1 MNILHISTDD
11 ISGGAGIAAYRLNEA
26 MIQNGINSKL
36 LVINKRSHS
45 NAVVAAYSPI
55 QKIAYSLYSAI
66 YRKLIFKLFKPLYVF
81 SIGKTFS
88 SIHNIPKIKEAD
100 IIYIHWVE
108 NNFIGIKEIQKILKS
123 KKPVIMYMHDMWD
136 ITGGCHH
143 SFQCQS
149 YTQECK
155 DCPIIQRKIFK
166 NYTHKILK
174 KKIRLWTPYTNLYFI
189 TPSSW
194 LADCT
199 RKSSICTNHSVT
211 VIANLINTQIFKP
224 IDKQFARN
232 TLGLPLNKKLI
243 LFGANQGTSNS
254 YKGWNLLKEALYKL
268 KGEDVELVI
277 FGDNLSDNEIQS
289 IPFPI
294 HSLGYITDSY
304 SLALMYNAAD
314 VFVNPSLAESFG
326 MTSLESISCGTFSVS
341 FAVGG
346 LTDIIKHKETG
357 YLAEY
362 KNIDDL
368 VQGVKWSL
376 NQTNTEK
383 RSFLHQYVVS
393 HFSYKEIINAHQK
406 FYTQF
411 LSQINR

>member
-11 ISGGAGIAAYRLNEA
+11 LSGGAGIAAYRLNEA
-26 MIQNGINSKL
+26 MNQNGINSRL
-36 LVINKRSHS
+36 LVINKKSHS
-45 NAVVAAYSPI
+45 NTVVSAYSSA
-55 QKIAYSLYSAI
+55 QKIVYTLYSTI
-66 YRKLIFKLFKPLYVF
+66 YRKLISKLFRPSYVF

-88 SIHNIPKIKEAD
+88 PIHNIREIKKAD
-100 IIYIHWVE
+100 IIYIHWVQ
-108 NNFIGIKEIQKILKS
+108 NNFIGIKEIQRILKS

-143 SFQCQS
+143 SFKCQS
-149 YTQECK
+149 YTKECK
-155 DCPIIQRKIFK
+155 NCPIIQHKIFK
-166 NYTHKILK
+166 NYSHKILK
-174 KKIRLWTPYTNLYFI
+174 KKIKLWTPYTNLYFI
-189 TPSSW
+189 APSSW

-199 RKSSICTNHSVT
+199 RKSSLCTNHSVS

-224 IDKQFARN
+224 LDKQFARN
-232 TLGLPLNKKLI
+232 VLGLPFNKKLV
-243 LFGANQGTSNS
+243 LFGANQGTSNN
-254 YKGWNLLKEALYKL
+254 YKGWPLLKEALHKL
-268 KGEDVELVI
+268 NGKDIELVI
-277 FGDNLSDNEIQS
+277 FGDNLSDEEIQS
-289 IPFPI
+289 MPFSI

-326 MTSLESISCGTFSVS
+326 MTSLESISCGTLTVS

-368 VQGVKWSL
+368 VQGIKWSL

-383 RSFLHQYVVS
+383 RVFLHQYVIS
-393 HFSYKEIINAHQK
+393 HFSYKEIINAHQN
-406 FYTQF
+406 FYTEF
-411 LSQINR
+411 ISKNNK